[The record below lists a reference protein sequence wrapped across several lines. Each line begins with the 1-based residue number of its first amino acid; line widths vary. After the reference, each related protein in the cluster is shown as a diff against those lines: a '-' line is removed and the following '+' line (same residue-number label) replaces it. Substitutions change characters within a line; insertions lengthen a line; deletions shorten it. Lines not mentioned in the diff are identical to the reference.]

1 MTPPLPEHP
10 QLQWLTRARAVTG
23 DSVTPRK
30 LLHTPIPCI
39 LLIGKGLGSKALFLK
54 ALLPT
59 EYYLRLKTKCIWQN
73 VVPHLKK
80 EMDYVTRYAKPFLDS
95 QPSDSHSVLTHVIC
109 IRETGLSCVLETH
122 ELWRWSETDSRGYK
136 NNVMCTETSEN
147 FRTSWNILGF
157 VMQGE
162 SKHRD
167 ATNYISPKFS
177 LCLTKVDPSTFR
189 KYTYS
194 QMYKHIYIT
203 YYILLNVVSMLSES
217 IL

>member
-1 MTPPLPEHP
+1 MLY
-10 QLQWLTRARAVTG
+10 
-23 DSVTPRK
+23 
-30 LLHTPIPCI
+30 
-39 LLIGKGLGSKALFLK
+39 LI
-54 ALLPT
+54 
-59 EYYLRLKTKCIWQN
+59 
-73 VVPHLKK
+73 LKK
-80 EMDYVTRYAKPFLDS
+80 KWTMWPGMLNHFWTHNPLIAI
-95 QPSDSHSVLTHVIC
+95 QCWHVIC

-147 FRTSWNILGF
+147 FRTSWSILGF

-194 QMYKHIYIT
+194 QMYKHIYII